1 MPKLSDDEVKAKIA
15 DGSISALTIDTN
27 VFDKYGCNL
36 DFAIFR
42 RLDQFA
48 GSAVAVL
55 FSEIIVREVM
65 RHIAEEA
72 AETQRA
78 LKKALLAHGK
88 RWKIDPAEVAPVASY
103 RAEDDS
109 AVVADEQF
117 EIFRGAVNGVVVPA
131 LGMNDRTHEI
141 LDRYFSVITPF
152 ENKDA
157 KKNEFP
163 DAFALMSLE
172 AHAQREGMS
181 ILCVSADK
189 GWADFCAESERL
201 VCIADLNQA
210 LSFFNESGRL
220 VAEAAINLLRAG
232 QTEEMTSAIESA
244 IEYRLD
250 DVDFNADGWSSVEF
264 ETEPLSATLQS
275 VDWEAAGAPV
285 VIAADDDVV
294 TFTTLVAARVSF
306 EASFR
311 FEVRDSIDR
320 DYVSLGSEDVSKDV
334 TVDFELAITVPR
346 DPDEGMD
353 SIEVEVARRH
363 IQVDFGTVE
372 PFQSENPH
380 HERY

>member
-1 MPKLSDDEVKAKIA
+1 MPKLSDDDVKAKIA

-42 RLDQFA
+42 RLDQFT

-55 FSEIIVREVM
+55 FSEIIVREVT
-65 RHIAEEA
+65 RHIAKEA

-78 LKKALLAHGK
+78 LKKALSAHGK
-88 RWKIDPAEVAPVASY
+88 RWKIDSAEVAPIASY

-109 AVVADEQF
+109 GAAADEQF
-117 EIFRGAVNGVVVPA
+117 ESFRDAVNGEVVPA
-131 LGMNDRTHEI
+131 LGVNDRTGEI
-141 LDRYFSVITPF
+141 LDRYFSVLTPF

-157 KKNEFP
+157 KKSEFP

-172 AHAQREGMS
+172 AYAQREGMS
-181 ILCVSADK
+181 ILCVSGDK
-189 GWADFCAESERL
+189 GWANFCAGSERL

-220 VAEAAINLLRAG
+220 VAEAAVNLLRAG
-232 QTEEMTSAIESA
+232 QTEEITAEIESA

-250 DVDFNADGWSSVEF
+250 DVDFYADGWSSVEF

-275 VDWEAAGAPV
+275 IDWEAAGAPV
-285 VIAADDDVV
+285 VIAVDSDVV

-311 FEVRDSIDR
+311 FEVRDSPDR
-320 DYVSLGSEDVSKDV
+320 DYVSLGSEDVSKE
-334 TVDFELAITVPR
+334 TSVDFELAITVPK
-346 DPDEGMD
+346 DPDEGME
-353 SIEVEVARRH
+353 SIEVDVARRH

-372 PFQSENPH
+372 PFQNENPH